1 MEYQCKVNGGPKHPP
16 AAEGGHSHEVS
27 GVFMDKGEVSPL
39 SGTKLSS
46 TSGVFIAH
54 GIVKPTAQGIY
65 VVKGVVRALFE
76 AANKSVDP
84 GVYIVKGSVK
94 KLF

>member
-1 MEYQCKVNGGPKHPP
+1 MTNAV
-16 AAEGGHSHEVS
+16 
-27 GVFMDKGEVSPL
+27 L
-39 SGTKLSS
+39 GTIIS
-46 TSGVFIAH
+46 A
-54 GIVKPTAQGIY
+54 Y

-76 AANKSVDP
+76 AANKSADP